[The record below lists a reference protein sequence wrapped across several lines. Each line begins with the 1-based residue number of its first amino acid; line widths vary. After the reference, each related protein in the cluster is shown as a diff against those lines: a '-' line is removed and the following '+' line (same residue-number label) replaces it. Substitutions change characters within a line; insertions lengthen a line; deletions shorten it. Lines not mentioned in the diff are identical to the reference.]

1 MKIPLC
7 LGALISEKHVLST
20 KSCFGKSLQTPGTKV
35 QATKVK
41 ALVGLD
47 RSFPLSTVTEKRPDS
62 HHACPAGVPS
72 CQAVV
77 LRITEHEYLNI
88 ERIKTDEND
97 ENNDFCIVTLKE
109 SVANTSPFCLP
120 KEPSDL
126 YAKSSGYHEGK
137 IYGFGYKKEFQN
149 EAKSVDEFYKMK
161 QRDIEF
167 KKESVYSVNQC
178 LETWTSTELRGV
190 LQGYVPSKP
199 YFPYTIILHVRRI
212 CLACS

>member
-1 MKIPLC
+1 MC

-35 QATKVK
+35 QATNVK

-47 RSFPLSTVTEKRPDS
+47 RSFPLSTVTAEVPSS
-62 HHACPAGVPS
+62 HHACPAGVPN
-72 CQAVV
+72 CLKPMV
-77 LRITEHEYLNI
+77 LKISKYDYLNI

-97 ENNDFCIVTLKE
+97 EKNDFCIVTLKE
-109 SVANTSPFCLP
+109 SVKRNISPFCLP

-137 IYGFGYKKEFQN
+137 TYGFGYTKEFQN

-190 LQGYVPSKP
+190 LQGYVQSMP
-199 YFPYTIILHVRRI
+199 YLPYTIILHARRI